1 MLQGGRE
8 EYALKNV
15 RVWFK
20 KEGTARYISHLDLNR
35 SMLRIIHRAKLPIW
49 YTEGFNQHAFITF
62 ALPLSLGFGGMRES
76 MDFKLLDDEM
86 PFEEIKNRLNKC
98 LPQGIVVYDV
108 TEPQMKPGRISYA
121 LFNMKLSCPGMSA
134 SKLEETVKKL
144 FSMDEIMMDKKSKA
158 GIKEVD
164 LKENICKYD
173 ISAKDNCVDIN
184 IILPA
189 GSTNNVN
196 PTLIT
201 DALKKY
207 FGVEVDYDIVRL
219 DIYNENVESFK

>member
-1 MLQGGRE
+1 M
-8 EYALKNV
+8 KNV

-86 PFEEIKNRLNKC
+86 PFDEVKDRLNKC

-121 LFNMKLSCPGMSA
+121 LFNMKLSCPDMPA
-134 SKLEETVKKL
+134 LQLEETVKKL

-173 ISAKDNCVDIN
+173 IDTKENCVDIN

-189 GSTNNVN
+189 GSANNVN
-196 PTLIT
+196 PTLII

-207 FGVEVDYDIVRL
+207 FDVEVDYDIVRL
-219 DIYNENVESFK
+219 DIYNENVESFR

>member
-1 MLQGGRE
+1 MLR
-8 EYALKNV
+8 NV

-62 ALPLSLGFGGMRES
+62 ALPLSLGFAGMRES

-86 PFEEIKNRLNKC
+86 PFEEVKDRLNKC

-121 LFNMKLSCPGMSA
+121 LFNIKLSSPDMSA
-134 SKLEETVKKL
+134 SQLEETVKQL

-164 LKENICKYD
+164 LKENICRYD
-173 ISAKDNCVDIN
+173 ISTIDNCVNIN

-207 FGVEVDYDIVRL
+207 FDVEVDYDIVRL